1 MYSENQNDEELKL
14 DQILDNSTFEEDMKN
29 AFENTSIPINIY
41 EGTELNHYSQDKSK
55 FASTNKKLTLVSDD
69 EDEGSL

>member
-1 MYSENQNDEELKL
+1 
-14 DQILDNSTFEEDMKN
+14 MKN